1 MRNEKFDK
9 ITADKNIRHV
19 LKFQIATPYPV
30 LHLSANFF
38 TTCERRPLALIA
50 GNYSYYLM
58 LLNKFSKCSN
68 VKERY
73 TYIE

>member
-30 LHLSANFF
+30 LHLPAKFLQHVKEDHWHN
-38 TTCERRPLALIA
+38 A
-50 GNYSYYLM
+50 GN
-58 LLNKFSKCSN
+58 
-68 VKERY
+68 
-73 TYIE
+73 

>member
-30 LHLSANFF
+30 LHLSANFLQ
-38 TTCERRPLALIA
+38 R
-50 GNYSYYLM
+50 
-58 LLNKFSKCSN
+58 
-68 VKERY
+68 VKEDHWP
-73 TYIE
+73 

>member
-30 LHLSANFF
+30 LHLPANFLQHVK
-38 TTCERRPLALIA
+38 EDHWHNA

-73 TYIE
+73 IYIE